1 MGSTPTT
8 GTMDDVTRRPD
19 TADLEG
25 AAGRRDLPGLTQA
38 LADATAGDEVRA
50 VFLSRRH
57 GAFLVDGIVREG
69 VGGALKVGGVLL
81 TDSARRPDKE
91 LRRLASHVA
100 TEESAELPSDVPPH
114 GALVRAVFDHETHGR
129 VALTGVAT
137 GGAADELIVVGGW
150 VIAHRGTW
158 APRLVSLAV
167 LASADDHDFV
177 RPPLRESLSFGA
189 SED

>member
-1 MGSTPTT
+1 
-8 GTMDDVTRRPD
+8 MDDATRTD

-38 LADATAGDEVRA
+38 LADATVGDEVRA

-91 LRRLASHVA
+91 LRRLGPHADADEPDAVPF
-100 TEESAELPSDVPPH
+100 ELPPH

-129 VALTGVAT
+129 VALAGVAT
-137 GGAADELIVVGGW
+137 EGAADDLLVVGGW
-150 VIAHRGTW
+150 VVGHDGTW
-158 APRLVSLAV
+158 APRLVSLTV
-167 LASADDHDFV
+167 LAAADAHDFV
-177 RPPLRESLSFGA
+177 RPPRRESLSFGA
-189 SED
+189 TEE

>member
-25 AAGRRDLPGLTQA
+25 AAGRRDLPSLIQS

-57 GAFLVDGIVREG
+57 GPFLVDGIVREG

-91 LRRLASHVA
+91 LRRLSAHPG
-100 TEESAELPSDVPPH
+100 TEEPTGVPSAIPLH
-114 GALVRAVFDHETHGR
+114 GALVRAVFDHETHGPL
-129 VALTGVAT
+129 ALTGVAT
-137 GGAADELIVVGGW
+137 EGAADDLVVVGGW
-150 VIAHRGTW
+150 VIAHNGTW

-167 LASADDHDFV
+167 LAPTDGHDFV
-177 RPPLRESLSFGA
+177 HPPLRESLSFGA
-189 SED
+189 SEE